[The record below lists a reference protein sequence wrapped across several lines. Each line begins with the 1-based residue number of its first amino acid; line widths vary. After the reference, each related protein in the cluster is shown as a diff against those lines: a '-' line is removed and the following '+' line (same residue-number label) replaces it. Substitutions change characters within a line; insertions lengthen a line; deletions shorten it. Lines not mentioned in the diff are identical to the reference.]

1 MLLGSECCDG
11 GDRFYKGGYNIVVK
25 IAIVRCMLCHGGS
38 NLFIYQ
44 AREYD
49 RNPVGTRLDSLAWLI
64 HQLSGSGN
72 GGVVVVVVLMG
83 WY

>member
-1 MLLGSECCDG
+1 
-11 GDRFYKGGYNIVVK
+11 
-25 IAIVRCMLCHGGS
+25 MLCHGGS

-44 AREYD
+44 AREYV

-64 HQLSGSGN
+64 HKLGGSGN
-72 GGVVVVVVLMG
+72 GGVVVVVVMMV